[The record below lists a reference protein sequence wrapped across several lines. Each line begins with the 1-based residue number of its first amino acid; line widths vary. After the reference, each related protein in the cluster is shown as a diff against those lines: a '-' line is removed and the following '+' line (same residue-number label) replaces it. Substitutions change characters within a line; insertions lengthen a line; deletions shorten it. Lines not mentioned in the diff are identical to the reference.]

1 MAKPSRRRERRGNAA
16 RTGVQV
22 RHARRCQSASGGRC
36 SCVPSFQAQVWS
48 PRDRKPIRKSFREL
62 ADAVAWRQEAQVALR
77 RGTLR
82 APNPQTLREAAGE
95 WLAAAEAGVIRTRSG
110 EHRQEGTPPNLSA
123 LPAVSVCPEPR
134 LGACGDRPS
143 AKL

>member
-1 MAKPSRRRERRGNAA
+1 
-16 RTGVQV
+16 
-22 RHARRCQSASGGRC
+22 

-82 APNPQTLREAAGE
+82 APSPQTLREAAEE
-95 WLAAAEAGVIRTRSG
+95 WLAAAEPASSAPAPAIATSPPRCAATGKPSPARRS
-110 EHRQEGTPPNLSA
+110 LSSGIA
-123 LPAVSVCPEPR
+123 A
-134 LGACGDRPS
+134 
-143 AKL
+143 